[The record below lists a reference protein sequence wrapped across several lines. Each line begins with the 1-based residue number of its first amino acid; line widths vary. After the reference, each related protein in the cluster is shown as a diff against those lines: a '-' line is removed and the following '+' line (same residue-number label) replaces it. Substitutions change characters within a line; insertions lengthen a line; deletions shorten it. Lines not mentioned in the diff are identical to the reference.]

1 MPHGEQPVGHWEA
14 QVVLI
19 ELDEGG
25 VQLRG
30 FAHSQCKR
38 IGLELEAAA
47 QDREAEGQELQRQQS
62 DESPSDGQ

>member
-14 QVVLI
+14 QVVFI
-19 ELDEGG
+19 ELDEGR

-38 IGLELEAAA
+38 IGLELKAAA
-47 QDREAEGQELQRQQS
+47 QDREAEGQELQ
-62 DESPSDGQ
+62 

>member
-1 MPHGEQPVGHWEA
+1 MGVVPHGEQPVSHWEA

-19 ELDEGG
+19 ELDEGR

-30 FAHSQCKR
+30 FAHTQCKC

-47 QDREAEGQELQRQQS
+47 QDREAEGQELQRQ
-62 DESPSDGQ
+62 ESCE